1 MSHPERTLPGMTSAA
16 KKLLDDALALPEAE
30 REALVE
36 VLMTSLRYGG
46 ARTVEREWV
55 AEVEKRMARLESGES
70 AAIDWAEARD
80 RLRVKYGFE

>member
-1 MSHPERTLPGMTSAA
+1 MTSAA

-46 ARTVEREWV
+46 AKTVEREWV
-55 AEVEKRMARLESGES
+55 AEVEERMTRLESGES
-70 AAIDWAEARD
+70 SAVEWAEAKR
-80 RLRVKYGFE
+80 RLREKYAFE